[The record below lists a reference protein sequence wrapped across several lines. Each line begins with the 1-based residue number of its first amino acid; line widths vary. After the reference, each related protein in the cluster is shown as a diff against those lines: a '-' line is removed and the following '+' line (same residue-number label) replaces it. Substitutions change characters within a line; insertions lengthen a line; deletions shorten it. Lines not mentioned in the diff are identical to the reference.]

1 MQEIVLISIPES
13 TIRNI
18 VEQAVRKVISET
30 QTAPAV
36 PADGK
41 QLLTRKE
48 AAEVANV
55 CLATIDNRVKDGT
68 LRKYRTGGVV
78 RFRRQEVI
86 EAFSQ
91 SMFHNGG
98 QKGNAQSRAK
108 KS

>member
-1 MQEIVLISIPES
+1 MIILTFDS
-13 TIRNI
+13 
-18 VEQAVRKVISET
+18 EQLNKIIQNAVRSVLAET
-30 QTAPAV
+30 QAPPAV
-36 PADGK
+36 PDDGK

-98 QKGNAQSRAK
+98 RKGNPHPRTK

>member
-1 MQEIVLISIPES
+1 MQDIVLISIPES

-18 VEQAVRKVISET
+18 VEQAVRKVISEN
-30 QTAPAV
+30 QTTTAV

-48 AAEVANV
+48 AAELAGV
-55 CLATIDNRVKDGT
+55 CIATLDNKVKDGI
-68 LRKYRTGGVV
+68 LKKYRTGGVV
-78 RFRRQEVI
+78 RFRRSEVI

-91 SMFHNGG
+91 SMFQQSGR
-98 QKGNAQSRAK
+98 KGNAYSRTK